1 MKIMIVEDDPVSL
14 ALLKKN
20 LSKTEAQLVTARTGA
35 EAWER
40 FVQDQP
46 RIVISD
52 WMLPELSGIDLC
64 RKIRD
69 TETAVY
75 TYIIIMT
82 AKDRKEDVL
91 TTFEA
96 GADDYVAKPYD
107 LRELNARLNTGKRI
121 ISWKTITRP
130 CKKKLIR
137 SRTKLQTVF
146 DALTEEIISVDQ
158 NINLD
163 SINKAAMKIMRGTYS
178 EVVGQPCCELIEES
192 GDTFYRSN
200 LQQLVQEAFET
211 RRTNRVLDRFRNA
224 DDQEVIK
231 ERTLIPVMS
240 EDGKVQTVT
249 IVSRDITD
257 AHQRNE
263 EIRGL
268 NQKLKKI
275 SSELIKKNA
284 TLESTLKNL
293 ERTQAQMLQS
303 EKMASIG
310 QLAAGVAH
318 EINNPTGFVSSNIKT
333 LGDYQEDLGRL
344 IQVYQALKA
353 ALKAMPSEA
362 SRKPFSA
369 WSTKRKPRRKRST
382 LNSSSRMSTN

>member
-1 MKIMIVEDDPVSL
+1 
-14 ALLKKN
+14 
-20 LSKTEAQLVTARTGA
+20 
-35 EAWER
+35 
-40 FVQDQP
+40 
-46 RIVISD
+46 
-52 WMLPELSGIDLC
+52 
-64 RKIRD
+64 
-69 TETAVY
+69 
-75 TYIIIMT
+75 
-82 AKDRKEDVL
+82 
-91 TTFEA
+91 
-96 GADDYVAKPYD
+96 
-107 LRELNARLNTGKRI
+107 
-121 ISWKTITRP
+121 
-130 CKKKLIR
+130 
-137 SRTKLQTVF
+137 
-146 DALTEEIISVDQ
+146 
-158 NINLD
+158 
-163 SINKAAMKIMRGTYS
+163 MKIMRGTYS

-333 LGDYQEDLGRL
+333 LGDYQEDWG
-344 IQVYQALKA
+344 V
-353 ALKAMPSEA
+353 
-362 SRKPFSA
+362 
-369 WSTKRKPRRKRST
+369 
-382 LNSSSRMSTN
+382 

>member
-121 ISWKTITRP
+121 IQLEDNHQALQKKTDPEPHQASDRLR
-130 CKKKLIR
+130 C
-137 SRTKLQTVF
+137 
-146 DALTEEIISVDQ
+146 AH
-158 NINLD
+158 
-163 SINKAAMKIMRGTYS
+163 RG
-178 EVVGQPCCELIEES
+178 
-192 GDTFYRSN
+192 D
-200 LQQLVQEAFET
+200 
-211 RRTNRVLDRFRNA
+211 
-224 DDQEVIK
+224 
-231 ERTLIPVMS
+231 
-240 EDGKVQTVT
+240 
-249 IVSRDITD
+249 
-257 AHQRNE
+257 HQR
-263 EIRGL
+263 
-268 NQKLKKI
+268 
-275 SSELIKKNA
+275 
-284 TLESTLKNL
+284 
-293 ERTQAQMLQS
+293 
-303 EKMASIG
+303 
-310 QLAAGVAH
+310 
-318 EINNPTGFVSSNIKT
+318 
-333 LGDYQEDLGRL
+333 
-344 IQVYQALKA
+344 
-353 ALKAMPSEA
+353 
-362 SRKPFSA
+362 
-369 WSTKRKPRRKRST
+369 
-382 LNSSSRMSTN
+382 